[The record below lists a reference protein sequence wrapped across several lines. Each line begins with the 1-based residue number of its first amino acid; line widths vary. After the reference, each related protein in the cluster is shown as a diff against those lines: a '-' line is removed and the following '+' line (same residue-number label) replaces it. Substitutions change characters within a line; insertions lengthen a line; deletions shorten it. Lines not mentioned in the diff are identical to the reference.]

1 MAEDWSP
8 EEVAATVADYFAMLE
23 CERRGEP
30 YNKSAHRR
38 QLQLLLRGRSS
49 TAIEFK
55 HANISAV
62 LLDGGFPRYIDGYK
76 PRSNYQALLRQSVLD
91 HLAANRELVAATA
104 RVAIAPAL
112 EVPALRPLT
121 DILVPAPV
129 RERQSDRTYERPVV
143 PPTPLLGINYLERE
157 ARNASL
163 GEAGEAFVLQ
173 LEHRRLWEAGQRTLA
188 DRIEH
193 VSQTKGDGLGY
204 DIASFETNGT
214 ERLIEVK
221 TTGFGAMTPF
231 FASKCE
237 VMVSD
242 QRAEQYQL
250 YRVFKFRELPKVFVL
265 SGSLRQSCILDAIAY
280 RASLA

>member
-1 MAEDWSP
+1 
-8 EEVAATVADYFAMLE
+8 MLE

-38 QLQLLLRGRSS
+38 RLLQILRGRSE

-91 HLAANRELVAATA
+91 HLAANRELIAATA

-121 DILVPAPV
+121 DILVAAPV
-129 RERQSDRTYERPVV
+129 LERRSDRTYERPVA

-173 LEHRRLWEAGQRTLA
+173 
-188 DRIEH
+188 
-193 VSQTKGDGLGY
+193 
-204 DIASFETNGT
+204 
-214 ERLIEVK
+214 
-221 TTGFGAMTPF
+221 
-231 FASKCE
+231 
-237 VMVSD
+237 
-242 QRAEQYQL
+242 
-250 YRVFKFRELPKVFVL
+250 VFVL
-265 SGSLRQSCILDAIAY
+265 SGSLRQSCILDPIAY